1 MLTANAGEAIGVF
14 ACRTKTRT
22 KMDQGMQEMSP
33 LLCHLKATISVLVSW
48 NKLLRK
54 MEFNC
59 DKQTKK
65 PIDFIA
71 SQKVNVKAY
80 HGP

>member
-14 ACRTKTRT
+14 ACRTETRT
-22 KMDQGMQEMSP
+22 QMDQGMQEMSS

-54 MEFNC
+54 TELNF
-59 DKQTKK
+59 DKQKK
-65 PIDFIA
+65 LA
-71 SQKVNVKAY
+71 GWGKHEK
-80 HGP
+80 